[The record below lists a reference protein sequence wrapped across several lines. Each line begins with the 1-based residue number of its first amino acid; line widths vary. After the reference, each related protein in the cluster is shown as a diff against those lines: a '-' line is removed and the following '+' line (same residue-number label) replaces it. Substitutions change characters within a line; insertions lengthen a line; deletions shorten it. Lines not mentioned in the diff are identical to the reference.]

1 MLEWLRGGTRER
13 TGEDVK
19 EIAWQA
25 GLELSGTPSPLLHW
39 VWQGDV
45 AGMWKPARGRGERCG
60 TRRKNLEQPLQAL
73 QPE

>member
-1 MLEWLRGGTRER
+1 MLEWLKGGAREK
-13 TGEDVK
+13 TGEHVK

-45 AGMWKPARGRGERCG
+45 AGKWKPARGRGEWCRIQP
-60 TRRKNLEQPLQAL
+60 KNLEQPLQAL
-73 QPE
+73 EPK